1 MKRIYILLVLM
12 VILGT
17 SAQISS
23 ADSCFGS
30 GCHGESSDQPCAH
43 EVYDHTSM
51 SYSTCCDCHR
61 DSTSC
66 TEVVVTSEA
75 TSESSSS
82 GFLWD
87 IVDMSAIKDSAM
99 DSWNDFN
106 ESTGLGTKLFGIMLA
121 AVIGIAFFQM
131 LIGTGIGMFG
141 RKKSDSGQTNE
152 GHSMVINVILSIGI
166 LLCGLFILGVVVD
179 AL

>member
-1 MKRIYILLVLM
+1 MEFKTLCIIVVLLCIVACPP
-12 VILGT
+12 VI
-17 SAQISS
+17 SAEEEVEEEV
-23 ADSCFGS
+23 
-30 GCHGESSDQPCAH
+30 ESD
-43 EVYDHTSM
+43 
-51 SYSTCCDCHR
+51 
-61 DSTSC
+61 
-66 TEVVVTSEA
+66 
-75 TSESSSS
+75 S